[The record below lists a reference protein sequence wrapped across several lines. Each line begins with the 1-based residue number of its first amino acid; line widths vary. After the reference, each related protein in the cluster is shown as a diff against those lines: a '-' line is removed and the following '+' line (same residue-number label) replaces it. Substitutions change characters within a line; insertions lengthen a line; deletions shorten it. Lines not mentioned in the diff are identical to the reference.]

1 VFLAEEPVFLV
12 DFFEED
18 MIFFTYR
25 DEVEVGLNEWWRWLD
40 KDFVYKLI
48 CSTCN
53 EALLG
58 ILWLEKAGYH
68 SCDVMIIFFIFIGLD

>member
-25 DEVEVGLNEWWRWLD
+25 DEVEVGLNE
-40 KDFVYKLI
+40 
-48 CSTCN
+48 
-53 EALLG
+53 
-58 ILWLEKAGYH
+58 
-68 SCDVMIIFFIFIGLD
+68 